1 MKQLEKIIIYEY
13 FLARINRLENDYEM
27 RLRNMRVKSF
37 RYCDEL
43 DFLDL
48 MTIKNELDYTI
59 SMYKELQLLLKL

>member
-1 MKQLEKIIIYEY
+1 MKQIELMLFYEY